1 MSLFSELKRR
11 NVLRVAIAYVA
22 ASWIIIQV
30 AETLFPVF
38 SVDAS
43 YVRLVVV
50 LLTIGFLPVVALAWI
65 YEWTPE
71 GIKLE
76 GDVDRAATDSRRAD
90 KKLDRAI
97 IVFLALA
104 VGYFSLDKFVLE
116 PARDAHREEK
126 VATRVRDETLKAAFA
141 TDSIVVLPFVNL
153 SSGSESEYFSDGISE
168 ELLNLLAKISR
179 LRVISRS
186 SAFSFKGA
194 EIALSDLAQKLN
206 VAHVLNGSVNK
217 KQDRITI
224 TAELIDARSNT
235 TLWSETFDR
244 GLDDVFEIQNEIAA
258 SVADKLDIVLPGQ
271 PPSAQETDTEA
282 YNLFLQARYL
292 ANQFTPQSLERA
304 SALYNEA
311 LAIDPDYSRAW
322 SGLGWVYANQTSSG
336 HLAPEDALDRAREA
350 TWTALALEPSD
361 ARAYANI
368 GWIAMNYDNDL
379 ALAARHYG
387 RALSLDPNGP
397 GIVNG
402 AAVLTEMLGRT
413 DEAVVL
419 HEYSIA
425 RDPVDANRHSNL
437 AVAYIT
443 AGRYDD
449 AISSIQTAIAL
460 SPERIGAY
468 YVQGLAYLF
477 KGDAQSALTAFEQ
490 EADEEFRVKGRA
502 LAYHDLG
509 RGAEADVALLELRDK
524 WGEQWP
530 SEVAQVYAW
539 RANADAA
546 FEWLGKAIEA
556 NESGI
561 NEQALSPLYRRIQA
575 DPRWHVQIEQ
585 WGHSPEQ
592 LAAINFEIQLPQ

>member
-11 NVLRVAIAYVA
+11 NVLRVAVTYAA

-38 SVDAS
+38 GVDAS

-50 LLTIGFLPVVALAWI
+50 LLIIGFLPVVVLAWI
-65 YEWTPE
+65 YEWTPD

-76 GDVDRAATDSRRAD
+76 ADVDRAATDSRHAD

-104 VGYFSLDKFVLE
+104 VGYFSLDKFVLD
-116 PARDAHREEK
+116 PARDAYREET

-206 VAHVLNGSVNK
+206 VAHVLNGSVMK
-217 KQDRITI
+217 KEDRITI
-224 TAELIDARSNT
+224 TAELIDARSNA

-258 SVADKLDIVLPGQ
+258 SVANKLDIVLPGQ

-304 SALYNEA
+304 AALYNEA

-336 HLAPEDALDRAREA
+336 HLAPDDALDRAREA
-350 TWTALALEPSD
+350 TWTALALEPND

-368 GWIAMNYDNDL
+368 GWIAMTYDNDL

-387 RALSLDPNGP
+387 RALSLDPNGA

-449 AISSIQTAIAL
+449 AISSIRTAIAL
-460 SPERIGAY
+460 SPKRIGAY
-468 YVQGLAYLF
+468 YVQGLAYLL
-477 KGDAQSALTAFEQ
+477 KGDAQSALAAFEQ
-490 EADEEFRVKGRA
+490 EADEEFRVKGGA

-509 RGAEADVALLELRDK
+509 RSAEADAALLELREK

-546 FEWLGKAIEA
+546 FEWLDKAIEA

-575 DPRWHVQIEQ
+575 DPRWHALIEQ

-592 LAAINFEIQLPQ
+592 LAAINFNIHLPL

>member
-11 NVLRVAIAYVA
+11 NVFRVAIAYVA

-38 SVDAS
+38 GVANS
-43 YVRLVVV
+43 YVRLVV
-50 LLTIGFLPVVALAWI
+50 LLLIIGFLPVVALAWI

-76 GDVDRAATDSRRAD
+76 GDLDRAATDSRHAD

-116 PARDAHREEK
+116 PARDAYRDEE

-153 SSGSESEYFSDGISE
+153 SGGSDSEYFSDGISE

-194 EIALSDLAQKLN
+194 DITLPDLAQKLN
-206 VAHVLNGSVNK
+206 VSNILNGSVEKNED
-217 KQDRITI
+217 QLTI

-244 GLDDVFEIQNEIAA
+244 SIDEVFEIQNEIAA

-271 PPSAQETDTEA
+271 PPSAQETDTAA

-292 ANQFTPQSLERA
+292 ANQFTPESLERA
-304 SALYNEA
+304 AALYNEA
-311 LAIDPDYSRAW
+311 LTIDPDYSRAW
-322 SGLGWVYANQTSSG
+322 SGLGWVYANQTGSG
-336 HLAPEDALDRAREA
+336 HLAPEEALDLAREA
-350 TWTALALEPSD
+350 TWTALALEPND
-361 ARAYANI
+361 ARAYANV
-368 GWIAMNYDNDL
+368 GWIALNYDNDL
-379 ALAARHYG
+379 ALAARHYS
-387 RALSLDPNGP
+387 RALSLDPNGA

-449 AISSIQTAIAL
+449 AIASIQTAITL
-460 SPERIGAY
+460 SPQRIGAHY
-468 YVQGLAYLF
+468 LKGLANLLN
-477 KGDAQSALTAFEQ
+477 GDAQSALAAFER
-490 EADEEFRVKGRA
+490 ESDEEYRVKGRA

-509 RGAEADVALLELRDK
+509 QDSEAAAALLELREK
-524 WGEQWP
+524 WGGQWP

-539 RANADAA
+539 TGDTEAA
-546 FEWLGKAIEA
+546 IKWLDKAIEA

-561 NEQALSPLYRRIQA
+561 NEQALSPLYYKIEA
-575 DPRWHVQIEQ
+575 DPRWHALIKQ

-592 LAAINFEIQLPQ
+592 LAAINFEIELPQ

>member
-11 NVLRVAIAYVA
+11 NVIRVAIAYVA

-30 AETLFPVF
+30 VETLFPVF

-50 LLTIGFLPVVALAWI
+50 LLTIGFLPVVVLAWI

-116 PARDAHREEK
+116 PARDAYREEK

-141 TDSIVVLPFVNL
+141 TDSLVVLPFTNL
-153 SSGSESEYFSDGISE
+153 SSGSDSEYFSDGIAE
-168 ELLNLLAKISR
+168 ELLTLLSKVPR

-194 EIALSDLAQKLN
+194 DIALSDLAQKLN
-206 VAHVLNGSVNK
+206 VAHILNGSVRKN
-217 KQDRITI
+217 DDEILI

-235 TLWSETFDR
+235 MLWSETFDR
-244 GLDDVFEIQNEIAA
+244 DLDDVFEIQNEIAS
-258 SVADKLDIVLPGQ
+258 SVTEKLNIVLPGQ

-292 ANQFTPQSLERA
+292 ANQFTPESLERA
-304 SALYNEA
+304 AMLYNEA

-336 HLAPEDALDRAREA
+336 HLAPEDALDLAREA
-350 TWTALALEPSD
+350 TWTALALEPND
-361 ARAYANI
+361 ARAYANV
-368 GWIAMNYDNDL
+368 GWIALNYDNDL

-387 RALSLDPNGP
+387 RALSLDPNGA

-413 DEAVVL
+413 DEAVAL

-449 AISSIQTAIAL
+449 AIASIQTAITL
-460 SPERIGAY
+460 SPQRIGAY
-468 YVQGLAYLF
+468 YLRGLAYLL
-477 KGDAQSALTAFEQ
+477 KGDAQSALVAFEQ
-490 EADEEFRVKGRA
+490 ESDEEYRVKGRA

-509 RGAEADVALLELRDK
+509 RDAESDAAVLELREK

-539 RANADAA
+539 MGDAQAA
-546 FEWLGKAIEA
+546 FEWLDRAIEA

-561 NEQALSPLYRRIQA
+561 NEQALSPLYKKIEA
-575 DPRWHVQIEQ
+575 DPRWHALIEQ

-592 LAAINFEIQLPQ
+592 LAATNFEIELPQ